1 MKFVGLFGKTPAH
14 KRFNFIP
21 RHYDP
26 AEEERKEREERIK
39 QEIEAGLRKEE
50 TEEELALHRSKIKG
64 AIQSARKRS
73 NMKAGQPSAAI
84 LRTAITLFLVIQL
97 WAYLQF
103 GSVALYGM
111 LLLVPVYLFMKLRSF
126 SSKK

>member
-14 KRFNFIP
+14 KRFNYIP
-21 RHYDP
+21 RHFDP
-26 AEEERKEREERIK
+26 LEEQRKEREERIK
-39 QEIEAGLRKEE
+39 QEIKAGLRKE
-50 TEEELALHRSKIKG
+50 TEEDLANHRSKIKG
-64 AIQSARKRS
+64 AMQAARRRS
-73 NMKAGQPSAAI
+73 NMQAGQPSAAI

-111 LLLVPVYLFMKLRSF
+111 LLLVPAYLFMKLRSF
-126 SSKK
+126 GSKK